1 MTETIRVMYMWRKF
15 TVIIIL
21 LCLAG
26 YAVYVQFGKNE
37 EQVREESVK
46 SEATMKEVIAKN
58 GIEVG
63 KNAPDFELSKLDGTK
78 VKLSDLKGK
87 KVILNFWATWCGPC
101 QQEMPDMEAFYKKH
115 KDGVEILAVNYTVS
129 EGANGEEKV
138 KRFAEEKG
146 ITFPVLLDKDIT
158 VTTTYKV
165 ITIPTSYFVDTKGVI
180 QDKFIGPMTQKEME
194 KRIAKLK

>member
-1 MTETIRVMYMWRKF
+1 MWRKL
-15 TVIIIL
+15 TIVIVL

-26 YAVYVQFGKNE
+26 YAVYEQSGKNKKQLSE
-37 EQVREESVK
+37 EPVK
-46 SEATMKEVIAKN
+46 SEAAMKEVIAKN

-63 KNAPDFELSKLDGTK
+63 KIAPDFELSKLDGTT

-101 QQEMPDMEAFYKKH
+101 QQEMPDMEAFYKTY
-115 KDGVEILAVNYTVS
+115 KDDVEILAVNYTVS
-129 EGANGEEKV
+129 ERANGEEKV
-138 KRFAEEKG
+138 KQFAKEKG
-146 ITFPVLLDKDIT
+146 LTFPVLLDKDISA
-158 VTTTYKV
+158 TTTYKV

-194 KRIAKLK
+194 KRIEKLK

>member
-1 MTETIRVMYMWRKF
+1 MWRKL
-15 TVIIIL
+15 TIVVVL

-26 YAVYVQFGKNE
+26 YAVYEQFGKDE
-37 EQVREESVK
+37 KQVVREESVQ
-46 SEATMKEVIAKN
+46 SEAAMKEVIAKN

-63 KNAPDFELSKLDGTK
+63 KVAPDFELSKLDGTK

-115 KDGVEILAVNYTVS
+115 KDDVEILAVNYTVS
-129 EGANGEEKV
+129 ERANGEEKV
-138 KRFAEEKG
+138 KKFAEEKG
-146 ITFPVLLDKDIT
+146 ITFPVLLDKDIS

-194 KRIAKLK
+194 KRSAKLK

>member
-1 MTETIRVMYMWRKF
+1 MWRKL
-15 TVIIIL
+15 TIIVVL

-26 YAVYVQFGKNE
+26 YAAYEQFGNKDQAVQGKQE
-37 EQVREESVK
+37 K
-46 SEATMKEVIAKN
+46 SEAAMKEMIASN

-63 KNAPDFELSKLDGTK
+63 KSAPNFELTKLDGTN

-101 QQEMPDMEAFYKKH
+101 QQEMPDMEAFYKEH
-115 KDGVEILAVNYTVS
+115 KENVEILAINYTPS
-129 EGANGEEKV
+129 EKGGREEKV
-138 KRFAEEKG
+138 SNFAKEKG
-146 ITFPVLLDKDIT
+146 ITFPILLDKNID
-158 VTTTYKV
+158 VTTAYKV
-165 ITIPTSYFVDTKGVI
+165 ITIPTSYFIDTKGVI